1 MSGNSGLHVLML
13 ITIGIPF
20 AVNIG
25 NVAIITAFIYSLYL
39 MVFKKQ
45 KVEVYSCWY
54 IIWPLIFFLI
64 IFFSALTSY
73 NIREGIKQLDKSLL
87 LILLPI
93 CLGVL
98 YTERRYLKPILMSFV
113 YSTGLAS
120 FLLLVYGIFRVLKTG
135 RGDVMFFHE
144 FTALYDQHPVYF
156 AIYCAMSVFIAT
168 HYYSCFSRVSKL
180 GVIAINLLLGV
191 VLLLTS
197 SKAILLVFA
206 VLYPIQLAL
215 YIKNAKMRLISIFAL
230 LTLGILSVINIPFL
244 QERFVEGLTLNYT
257 SFQPTHDV
265 GEAFVFGND
274 DKHNLSDLDLRYI
287 FWRLALFH
295 LNDDGKLLL
304 GYGVGD
310 VQDHLDLYYMYY
322 GLAPGWFEGYN
333 VHNQYLQI
341 LASMGILGLL
351 LFCFYLWKSV
361 TVANR
366 NKSFLHLAFLGTM
379 LFAFCFE
386 SYLSRNKGI
395 VLFVFFNTL
404 LIKDYYLNEI
414 RDHRNQGDTK

>member
-1 MSGNSGLHVLML
+1 
-13 ITIGIPF
+13 
-20 AVNIG
+20 
-25 NVAIITAFIYSLYL
+25 
-39 MVFKKQ
+39 
-45 KVEVYSCWY
+45 
-54 IIWPLIFFLI
+54 
-64 IFFSALTSY
+64 
-73 NIREGIKQLDKSLL
+73 
-87 LILLPI
+87 
-93 CLGVL
+93 
-98 YTERRYLKPILMSFV
+98 MSFV